1 MAGRRADP
9 LFTKRTLMSPIGRIF
24 IVLNLILAAVF
35 LAWAGNNV
43 ATSAQY
49 KQKYDAEVAAHETTK
64 GELET
69 QVSDLRVRFDTKST
83 EADTARSERDDA
95 SRDRDRVTG
104 ENEDLARQI
113 SEANATN
120 DKNAAALSDIQATL
134 AAMDTAKDEAV
145 ARARDAE
152 IARDDALSTAQDAN
166 TTSED
171 LAAQNAALE
180 NQIADLTTTIAGL
193 QRDVSSL
200 DTQLATLVDRTGVS
214 LSDIMGQK
222 LINASVLQ
230 AVYDIKPG
238 LVALNAGSASGVKR
252 GYTFEVFDGAQYKGQ
267 VRVENVREDMCTAL
281 ILRTE
286 EGQTIQS
293 GDKAATR
300 L

>member
-1 MAGRRADP
+1 
-9 LFTKRTLMSPIGRIF
+9 MSPIGRIF

-49 KQKYDAEVAAHETTK
+49 KQKYEDEQDAHEATK
-64 GELET
+64 QELET
-69 QVSDLRVRFDTKST
+69 QVSDLRVRLDTKST

-95 SRDRDRVTG
+95 ARDRDRLTQ
-104 ENEDLARQI
+104 ENQDLARQI

-120 DKNAAALSDIQATL
+120 DKNAAAISDIQATL
-134 AAMDTAKDEAV
+134 AAIETAKDEAV
-145 ARARDAE
+145 ARAREAE
-152 IARDDALSTAQDAN
+152 NARDDALASAQDAN
-166 TTSED
+166 TRSED

-180 NQIADLTTTIAGL
+180 NQISDLNTTIAGL

-200 DTQLATLVDRTGVS
+200 DTQLATLVDVTGVTVS
-214 LSDIMGQK
+214 EIMGQE

-238 LVALNAGSASGVKR
+238 LVALNVGSNSGVKR
-252 GYTFEVFDGAQYKGQ
+252 GYTFEVYNGAQYKGQ